1 MFFKNAQIYRLP
13 APWAM
18 TAAALIEAITYQ
30 AFKPC
35 TPSEAMSQ
43 GWVAPRAGGE
53 LVHVVNRQ
61 MLLVLRTQTKVLP
74 GSVINAA
81 VRERAAELEEQQ
93 GFPPGKKATKEL
105 KERITDELLVK
116 AFPKDAHTWVWID
129 PVNGWLVVDASTG
142 SKADDVIKLLLKAVD
157 KMPLESLRVQRS
169 PVAVMTGWLES
180 DEAPAGFTIDQSA
193 TLRAS
198 GESRATV
205 TYKLHSLDPEDM
217 RRHIAAGKQCVKLA
231 MTYNSRVSFTLD
243 ESLAI
248 KGIKPLDV
256 IREGSAITYSDD
268 ERFDN
273 DVALMTLEYAKLLAE
288 LVEALGGE
296 AKDGAPSGDGQHQIS
311 GGTAQ
316 DAARKLHQM
325 AVREGASVT
334 LTHGDKSV
342 TFGAPALQE
351 AGDLSDDL
359 LYEKAVT
366 VVRSNERASI
376 SLVQRHL
383 AIGYNRAARLIERM
397 EAEGVVS
404 PAAGDGSR
412 TILKP
417 TD

>member
-18 TAAALIEAITYQ
+18 TAAALAEAITHQ
-30 AFKPC
+30 SFTPC
-35 TPSEAMSQ
+35 TPSQAMSQ
-43 GWVAPRAGGE
+43 GWIAPRADGE

-61 MLLVLRTQTKVLP
+61 MLLCLRTQTKVLP

-81 VRERAAELEEQQ
+81 VRAKAAEFEEQQ

-105 KERITDELLVK
+105 KERVTDELLVK
-116 AFPKDAHTWVWID
+116 AFPKDAHTWTWID
-129 PVNGWLVVDASTG
+129 PVNGWLVVDASSG
-142 SKADDVIKLLLKAVD
+142 SKADEVIKLLLKAVD
-157 KMPLESLRVQRS
+157 RMPLESLRVKRS
-169 PVAVMTGWLES
+169 PVAVMTAWLET

-193 TLRAS
+193 TLRAT

-205 TYKLHSLDPEDM
+205 TYKLHSLDPDDM

-256 IREGSAITYSDD
+256 IREGTTTTYSDD

-273 DVALMTLEYAKLLAE
+273 DVALMTLEYAKLLAD

-296 AKDGAPSGDGQHQIS
+296 ATDGAPGGDGQHQIAEGS
-311 GGTAQ
+311 GVQ
-316 DAARKLHQM
+316 Q
-325 AVREGASVT
+325 AVRALHKLATDNGATIT
-334 LTHGDKSV
+334 LTGGGKTVSLDDNNQY
-342 TFGAPALQE
+342 GRALE
-351 AGDLSDDL
+351 I
-359 LYEKAVT
+359 
-366 VVRSNERASI
+366 VRENNRASI

-383 AIGYNRAARLIERM
+383 RIGYNQAARLLERM

-404 PAAGDGSR
+404 PMAASGER
-412 TILKP
+412 TIFKP
-417 TD
+417 TAE